1 MAGGIADERQLEE
14 FGYKQELPR
23 VLRLW
28 TNWAI
33 GFAFISPIVGL
44 YTVVALGAATAG
56 PAWVWSVPIV
66 IAGQLLVALVYAQL
80 AARWPIAGGI
90 YQWSRRLIG
99 PRYGWWAG
107 WIYIWALIL
116 TLSTVAYG
124 GGGFLGQLVG
134 IDAPTTGQSILLA
147 LLMMLITTTVNV
159 IGLQLLRYTV
169 NIGIA
174 CEAVASVGIGIALI
188 LFFRQQPVS
197 VLTDTGGVADGGSY
211 LPAFV
216 AAVAIAGWILLGFD
230 ACGSVA
236 EETRDA
242 ARQVPKAIVMSIVC
256 VGIVD
261 LIAAFALVLG
271 NPDIPAM
278 VSGEQADPVSA
289 AVVAGLGSWAKTPFL
304 VVVVTSFIAC
314 GIAVQGATVRVVFS
328 YSRDG
333 MFPLAH
339 VWRKVAALEPLAGL
353 RDAARGRPRVA
364 RLRLRERP
372 ERPRRVRH
380 RRVLRR
386 LPRAGRR
393 RALSARQGPVA
404 GRERPVRPP
413 RARRDRR
420 QRRGRRLAR
429 LRDGQ
434 HRVAAQHGP
443 AVVAELRLPDRDRG
457 VRPPRP
463 RVLPHAAPRPAL
475 RAGRRR
481 RPGGRA
487 GGRRGRRPGRPAAER
502 EPAQT

>member
-1 MAGGIADERQLEE
+1 MGMSTTDERQLEE

-44 YTVVALGAATAG
+44 YTVVALGASTAG

-107 WIYIWALIL
+107 WIYVWALIL
-116 TLSTVAYG
+116 TLSTVAYA
-124 GGGFLGQLVG
+124 GGGFLGSLLGV
-134 IDAPTTGQSILLA
+134 DSPTTGQSILLA
-147 LLMMLITTTVNV
+147 LLMMAITTSVNV

-174 CEAVASVGIGIALI
+174 CEAIASVGIAIALI

-197 VLTDTGGVADGGSY
+197 VLTDTSAVADGGSY
-211 LPAFV
+211 FPAFI
-216 AAVAIAGWILLGFD
+216 AAIAIAGWVILGFD

-242 ARQVPKAIVMSIVC
+242 ARQVPRAIVFSLMA

-261 LIAAFALVLG
+261 VLAAIALVLG
-271 NPDIPAM
+271 NPDLPAM

-289 AVVAGLGSWAKTPFL
+289 AVIAGLGSWAETPFL
-304 VVVVTSFIAC
+304 AVVVTSFIAC

-328 YSRDG
+328 YSRDR
-333 MFPLAH
+333 MFPGASLWSRVAEWNRSPVYATLLVAVLSSIAFAYANVLSVLVAFATGAYYVGFLAP
-339 VWRKVAALEPLAGL
+339 VAAVLYLRLTGRWRDVPGPFAVTGRAGLVLNIVAAAWLTFELVNIAWPRYTDLPWWQNWAFLLGTGAFGLAGL
-353 RDAARGRPRVA
+353 VYF
-364 RLRLRERP
+364 L
-372 ERPRRVRH
+372 
-380 RRVLRR
+380 LRR
-386 LPRAGRR
+386 PDRHF
-393 RALSARQGPVA
+393 ALSSAALDPASDDPGAPDV
-404 GRERPVRPP
+404 PK
-413 RARRDRR
+413 
-420 QRRGRRLAR
+420 
-429 LRDGQ
+429 Q
-434 HRVAAQHGP
+434 HQP
-443 AVVAELRLPDRDRG
+443 A
-457 VRPPRP
+457 
-463 RVLPHAAPRPAL
+463 
-475 RAGRRR
+475 
-481 RPGGRA
+481 
-487 GGRRGRRPGRPAAER
+487 
-502 EPAQT
+502 

>member
-134 IDAPTTGQSILLA
+134 IDVPTTGQSILLA

-216 AAVAIAGWILLGFD
+216 AAVAIAGWVLLGFD

-278 VSGEQADPVSA
+278 VSA
-289 AVVAGLGSWAKTPFL
+289 
-304 VVVVTSFIAC
+304 
-314 GIAVQGATVRVVFS
+314 
-328 YSRDG
+328 SR
-333 MFPLAH
+333 PT
-339 VWRKVAALEPLAGL
+339 RS
-353 RDAARGRPRVA
+353 RPRSSRGSGA
-364 RLRLRERP
+364 G
-372 ERPRRVRH
+372 PRRR
-380 RRVLRR
+380 
-386 LPRAGRR
+386 
-393 RALSARQGPVA
+393 SWSSS
-404 GRERPVRPP
+404 
-413 RARRDRR
+413 
-420 QRRGRRLAR
+420 
-429 LRDGQ
+429 
-434 HRVAAQHGP
+434 
-443 AVVAELRLPDRDRG
+443 
-457 VRPPRP
+457 
-463 RVLPHAAPRPAL
+463 
-475 RAGRRR
+475 
-481 RPGGRA
+481 
-487 GGRRGRRPGRPAAER
+487 
-502 EPAQT
+502 